1 MKTPSF
7 LNVPARWFWIMT
19 ALWTLV
25 IGISLAW
32 NLKEEHQEIL
42 RFGEFEA
49 RALLEQVLVTRQW
62 NAEHDGVYVEINAT
76 TRPNPYLA
84 GLVAERDITTPLGK
98 QLTLINP
105 TYMIR
110 QINDI
115 ISREK
120 DHRLHATSL
129 KPIRP
134 ENAPDIWETEALRAF
149 EQGAGER
156 LEVVEMDGKPYM
168 RLMQPLTVNK
178 SCTQCHTGYKQGD
191 IRGGLSASVAMA
203 KHAAFTQPH
212 IDALILTHGLLWLLG
227 IGAIRTGVQQIS
239 GRMHDQAASTN
250 ALQVREERIALLL
263 ESAAEAIY
271 GLDRDGLC
279 TFVNPACLRLL
290 GYEQMDDLLGRNM
303 HELIHHSRPD
313 GSPYPEQACP
323 IYDAVRFGEQVHAD
337 DEMLWRRD
345 GSGFAAEFWAHPII
359 RHGEINGAVVTFFDI
374 SARKQAQELLDGR
387 LDELERFHKVSVD
400 RELRIKALRDENA
413 MLKQQLTQAAGQQ
426 RNGENHGNI

>member
-1 MKTPSF
+1 MKIASF
-7 LNVPARWFWIMT
+7 LNVSARWSWIMA

-62 NAEHDGVYVEINAT
+62 NAEHDGVYVEVNAS
-76 TRPNPYLA
+76 TRPNPHLA

-134 ENAPDIWETEALRAF
+134 ENAPDIWETGALRAF
-149 EQGAGER
+149 EQGDRER

-168 RLMQPLTVNK
+168 RLMQPLTINK
-178 SCTQCHTGYKQGD
+178 SCIQCHTGYKQGD

-203 KHAAFTQPH
+203 KHVAFTQPH

-227 IGAIRTGVQQIS
+227 IGIIRTGVRQVS
-239 GRMHDQAASTN
+239 GRMREQAAFAHT
-250 ALQVREERIALLL
+250 LQVREERIALLL
-263 ESAAEAIY
+263 ESTAEAIY

-290 GYEQMDDLLGRNM
+290 GYEQIDDLLGKSM
-303 HELIHHSRPD
+303 HALSHHSRPD

-337 DEMLWRRD
+337 DEWLWRRD

-359 RHGEINGAVVTFFDI
+359 RHGEINGAVVSFFDI
-374 SARKQAQELLDGR
+374 SERKQAEEQLETR
-387 LDELERFHKVSVD
+387 LDELERFRKVAID

-413 MLKQQLTQAAGQQ
+413 ALQQ
-426 RNGENHGNI
+426 RNGESHGNA